1 MRLWSIHPSYLDAKG
16 LVALWRETL
25 LAKAVLEDKTKGYKN
40 HSQLV
45 RFKAC
50 KDPISAINQ
59 YLLEVAHEAYIRGYE
74 FDIAKVGPVKEPQ
87 TITVTK
93 DQLAYEYMHL
103 QNKLQTRDINKYNY
117 NLSLH
122 PYSAFSIFNIV
133 EGAIESWEVI
143 K

>member
-16 LVALWRETL
+16 LVALWREAL
-25 LAKAVLEDKTKGYKN
+25 LAKAVLEGKTKGYKN

-45 RFKAC
+45 RFKAMP
-50 KDPISAINQ
+50 DPILAINQ
-59 YLLEVAHEAYIRGYE
+59 YLREVWIESKCRGYK
-74 FDIAKVGPVKEPQ
+74 FDVTKITAGGEQ
-87 TITVTK
+87 QSTTVTTG
-93 DQLAYEYMHL
+93 QLAYEYMHL

-122 PYSAFSIFNIV
+122 PYSTFSIFNII
-133 EGAIESWEVI
+133 EGGIEPWEVV